1 MVRGHTKSTF
11 VQDGR
16 GGVIEK
22 QTKKKRDGGGGCL
35 SMCVRSLFKKMLRF
49 SK

>member
-22 QTKKKRDGGGGCL
+22 QTKKKRDGGGGVL
-35 SMCVRSLFKKMLRF
+35 ACVYVRFLKKC
-49 SK
+49 